1 MPQFDFT
8 HVFWPQ
14 LAWLAVSFAVLY
26 FGVVRLTLPKL
37 GKVMDDREKSIAGDL
52 ATARAAKQTADE
64 IDEAYHAEMN
74 ASRDEAR
81 AIAIKDAKV
90 WTGEHATSARLL
102 DPLVQDAAVLHFAT
116 HAVNDPRRPERSHL
130 RLAGKHGDLTAA
142 KVESLGLHADLV
154 SLSGCRTAGG
164 VGLLARG

>member
-81 AIAIKDAKV
+81 KAIADAKAAAAKSTEAKLAKAGAKAEQV
-90 WTGEHATSARLL
+90 LAEAEVRIADAVAKAEGALALAAAESAQAIVAKLTGVEPKL
-102 DPLVQDAAVLHFAT
+102 DAAKASV
-116 HAVNDPRRPERSHL
+116 
-130 RLAGKHGDLTAA
+130 AA
-142 KVESLGLHADLV
+142 QG
-154 SLSGCRTAGG
+154 
-164 VGLLARG
+164 